1 MNVIINDH
9 SIFTTGNIV
18 YSFVCFIKS
27 LRIIFTRWD
36 QEIVNILN
44 LFITNSTY
52 EIKFLCF
59 SKNFLENGSKQSN
72 AALIHCLH
80 LIVKHPLDSCFVAF
94 QTTPE
99 NMIRNKEWRNDP
111 NVCNFSRIFHGNL
124 LVINNIL
131 CCASPCKVLRLI
143 DLLDYL
149 LRPT

>member
-1 MNVIINDH
+1 MKYILLLVQKLIW
-9 SIFTTGNIV
+9 
-18 YSFVCFIKS
+18 
-27 LRIIFTRWD
+27 IFTRTVYSMD
-36 QEIVNILN
+36 ETFNRSLKSLSINSVSLKSPKQIRYMKSNFNVFQRK
-44 LFITNSTY
+44 LF
-52 EIKFLCF
+52 EKR
-59 SKNFLENGSKQSN
+59 SKQSYT
-72 AALIHCLH
+72 ALIHCLQ